1 MVCYLVPARP
11 FLRRAVPL
19 VGIRKRGGRMTVD
32 QERMCR
38 LLEEW
43 LREVKEANVDEKK

>member
-1 MVCYLVPARP
+1 
-11 FLRRAVPL
+11 
-19 VGIRKRGGRMTVD
+19 VGIRKKGGFMTVD

-43 LREVKEANVDEKK
+43 LRETKEAKSESEK